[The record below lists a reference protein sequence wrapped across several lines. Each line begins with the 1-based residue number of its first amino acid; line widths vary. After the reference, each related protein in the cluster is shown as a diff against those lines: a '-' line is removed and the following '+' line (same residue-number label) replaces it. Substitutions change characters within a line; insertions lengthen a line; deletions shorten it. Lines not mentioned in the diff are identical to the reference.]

1 MAKKKSKKKL
11 IIWLSIISVIII
23 SIVAGVVMKGKP
35 QPLSVTIAKV
45 EKKTLTQTVT
55 ANGKIEAETEVKISS
70 ETSGE
75 ITALNIKEGDSVRK
89 SSLLAR
95 IKPDI
100 IESQL
105 DQFKAA
111 SEASKMDIEIQKAE
125 LERSKSDLARIS
137 DLYKKEY
144 VSKQDFDKAKTAYQV
159 AESQYQASL
168 QRFNQS
174 KASLSQIEKSLARTT
189 IYSPIAGIVTKLSVE
204 LGEKVVGTAQMQGT
218 EMMKISNLNVMN
230 AMVDVDENDIVNV
243 KIGDSATVKVDALPN
258 KELRGVVIEIGHS
271 ATASAT
277 GSSDQVTNFK
287 VKIRIVD
294 YENKLRPGMS
304 CESEIKTQTKENVLS
319 VPLQA
324 VTMRESSSQAEA
336 KATEEKDMPNN
347 ADDEKNKKSV
357 KMQQV
362 VFVKD
367 GNKVKMAVVKTGIS
381 EKGNIEILE
390 GVTEGQEIVS
400 GSFSIVSKLLQDGSD
415 IKIDSLKIKT
425 KKD

>member
-11 IIWLSIISVIII
+11 IIWLSIISVIIF